1 MCSLPV
7 FRQRSD
13 WQMELRKWSRS
24 SSFLEHTLQELG
36 LRLCPAGTIPAL
48 YRYWMHWRCMK
59 LASLSLMLAAGC
71 GSHERSPR
79 ALAVLSGA
87 SGAIIIATTLYR
99 DSSYRR
105 LRQLSSYEEVCF
117 KCLAALV
124 VHRHISI
131 PSCTFSTTKF
141 GHRKSAYHDCVL
153 MLSMPPFIIGRR
165 KCGIWAQRPWTSSEA
180 LSKAKSAKAV
190 SLTPRSMELN
200 TSSRLP
206 KKGPWPDSSSKR
218 TQPKTPPVHSSSVAG
233 LPYHLGGHVL
243 RCAHKKL

>member
-1 MCSLPV
+1 
-7 FRQRSD
+7 
-13 WQMELRKWSRS
+13 
-24 SSFLEHTLQELG
+24 
-36 LRLCPAGTIPAL
+36 
-48 YRYWMHWRCMK
+48 
-59 LASLSLMLAAGC
+59 MLAAGC

-165 KCGIWAQRPWTSSEA
+165 KCGIWAQRPWKSSEA

-206 KKGPWPDSSSKR
+206 EKSPWPDSSSNR
-218 TQPKTPPVHSSSVAG
+218 TQPKPHQSTAAVWPVFLTISGAMYSAVPTKLYARPLQSFAENHTACSSHGRPTTCSWAS
-233 LPYHLGGHVL
+233 HLY
-243 RCAHKKL
+243 A